1 MAYNQK
7 FGKAK
12 SNPLAYV
19 ADKLKEGSGLMMQG
33 DLNKDG
39 TLNEYEAKRQA
50 AIDSNSNSAAT
61 MYGAPVH
68 MKGGGS
74 QIGHLSGINYG
85 SPVHSEGHGAPE
97 GHKHSSEGSDDYTYQ
112 KAVKPSG
119 KNVSRKATRKQSK
132 DLYNAAQQGYG
143 SQAYSEGG
151 SGTSVKIGKQPGNK
165 RNIISVRRSK
175 GGTTAGYGSEGP
187 VYDEANKNVSR
198 RDIKK
203 QLRESGSVTV
213 KGGKVTSGTTLTK
226 TAKGSVKRDTHKANL
241 KKKKENFATKKAAK
255 NQSLITARANKKAEQ
270 ETKRNEYRA
279 KSAAKKAQIL
289 AARKAAKEA
298 RAKAQSKKS

>member
-1 MAYNQK
+1 MAYNQN
-7 FGKAK
+7 FGKEK
-12 SNPLAYV
+12 SNPLADI
-19 ADKLKEGSGLMMQG
+19 AGKLKEGSGLG
-33 DLNKDG
+33 STSD
-39 TLNEYEAKRQA
+39 
-50 AIDSNSNSAAT
+50 SAAT

-68 MKGGGS
+68 MKSGGS

-119 KNVSRKATRKQSK
+119 KNVSRKATRKQAE

-165 RNIISVRRSK
+165 RNIISIRRSK
-175 GGTTAGYGSEGP
+175 GGTTAGYGSDGP
-187 VYDEANKNVSR
+187 VYDEANKNVSK

-203 QLRESGSVTV
+203 QLRKDGSVTV

-226 TAKGSVKRDTHKANL
+226 TARGSVKRDTHKANL
-241 KKKKENFATKKAAK
+241 QKKKENLAIKKAAEK
-255 NQSLITARANKKAEQ
+255 ESMITARANKKAEQ
-270 ETKRNEYRA
+270 ETKRNEYKA

-289 AARKAAKEA
+289 AARKAARAK

>member
-1 MAYNQK
+1 MAYNQN
-7 FGKAK
+7 FGKEK
-12 SNPLAYV
+12 SNPLADI
-19 ADKLKEGSGLMMQG
+19 AGKLKEGSGLG
-33 DLNKDG
+33 STSD
-39 TLNEYEAKRQA
+39 
-50 AIDSNSNSAAT
+50 SAAT

-68 MKGGGS
+68 MKSGGS

-97 GHKHSSEGSDDYTYQ
+97 GHTHSSEGSDDYTYQ
-112 KAVKPSG
+112 KAVKPSS
-119 KNVSRKATRKQSK
+119 KNVSKKATRKQAK
-132 DLYNAAQQGYG
+132 DLYNAAQAGYG

-165 RNIISVRRSK
+165 RNIISVRKSK

-203 QLRESGSVTV
+203 QLRKSGSVTV

-241 KKKKENFATKKAAK
+241 KIKKENLATKKAAERQ
-255 NQSLITARANKKAEQ
+255 NLITARANKKAEQ
-270 ETKRNEYRA
+270 ETKRNEYRT
-279 KSAAKKAQIL
+279 AAAEKKKQLIL
-289 AARKAAKEA
+289 KRKAEKE
-298 RAKAQSKKS
+298 KKSKKS

>member
-1 MAYNQK
+1 MAYNQN
-7 FGKAK
+7 FGKEK
-12 SNPLAYV
+12 SNPLADI
-19 ADKLKEGSGLMMQG
+19 AGKLKEGSGLG
-33 DLNKDG
+33 STSD
-39 TLNEYEAKRQA
+39 
-50 AIDSNSNSAAT
+50 SAAT

-68 MKGGGS
+68 MKSGGS

-119 KNVSRKATRKQSK
+119 KNVSKKAIRKQAK

-151 SGTSVKIGKQPGNK
+151 SGTSVKIGKQPGNN

-175 GGTTAGYGSEGP
+175 GGTTAGYGSDGP
-187 VYDEANKNVSR
+187 VYDEANKNVSKK
-198 RDIKK
+198 DIKK
-203 QLRESGSVTV
+203 QLKESGSVTV
-213 KGGKVTSGTTLTK
+213 KGGNVTSGTTLTK
-226 TAKGSVKRDTHKANL
+226 TARGSVKRDAHKANL
-241 KKKKENFATKKAAK
+241 QKKKENLAIKKAAEK
-255 NQSLITARANKKAEQ
+255 ESMITARANKKAEQ
-270 ETKRNEYRA
+270 ETKRNEYKA

-289 AARKAAKEA
+289 AARKAAKAA
-298 RAKAQSKKS
+298 RAKSQSKKS

>member
-1 MAYNQK
+1 MAYNQN
-7 FGKAK
+7 FGKEK
-12 SNPLAYV
+12 SNPLADI
-19 ADKLKEGSGLMMQG
+19 AGKLKEGSGLG
-33 DLNKDG
+33 STSD
-39 TLNEYEAKRQA
+39 
-50 AIDSNSNSAAT
+50 SAAT

-68 MKGGGS
+68 MKSGGS

-97 GHKHSSEGSDDYTYQ
+97 GHTHSSEGSDDYTYQ
-112 KAVKPSG
+112 KAVKPSS
-119 KNVSRKATRKQSK
+119 KNVSKKATRKQAK
-132 DLYNAAQQGYG
+132 DLYNAAQAGYG

-151 SGTSVKIGKQPGNK
+151 SGTSVKIGSQPGNK
-165 RNIISVRRSK
+165 RNIISVRKSK

-203 QLRESGSVTV
+203 QLRKDGSVTV

-241 KKKKENFATKKAAK
+241 KIKKENLATKKAAERQ
-255 NQSLITARANKKAEQ
+255 NLITARANKKAEQ
-270 ETKRNEYRA
+270 ETKRNEYRT
-279 KSAAKKAQIL
+279 AAAEKKKQLIL
-289 AARKAAKEA
+289 KRKAEKE
-298 RAKAQSKKS
+298 KKSKKS